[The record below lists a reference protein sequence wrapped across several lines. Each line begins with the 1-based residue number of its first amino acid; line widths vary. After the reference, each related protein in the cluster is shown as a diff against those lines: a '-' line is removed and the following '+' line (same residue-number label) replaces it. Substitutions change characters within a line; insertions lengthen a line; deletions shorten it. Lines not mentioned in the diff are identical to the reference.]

1 MRDVLMIALMIASIL
16 VFAAYVAFC
25 DRIVGLAEPGAD
37 DAAHDAPGRAG
48 RRAGAGGVMLAIS
61 FDNLAG
67 LVLALAAIVYLIVVL
82 IRPERF

>member
-1 MRDVLMIALMIASIL
+1 
-16 VFAAYVAFC
+16 
-25 DRIVGLAEPGAD
+25 
-37 DAAHDAPGRAG
+37 
-48 RRAGAGGVMLAIS
+48 MLAIS